1 MEISRKVLIFTLD
14 AGFGH
19 RKAAK
24 AIADALSY
32 EYSNTIQCKVI
43 NPLKEDGMSAILQK
57 SQKYYDESSRNHRS
71 VYKTAYETINYYPV
85 SLFADQVVTQLLIR
99 EVLEAL
105 IQEKPDGII
114 STFPILNTP
123 VRRVLEL
130 LHLHIPFYSVV
141 TDLENVHRLWF
152 HQGPDKY
159 FVASEQLKNQAI
171 KIGVRHEKVFVS
183 GIPVDI
189 RIPCENRNQK
199 TIRQKLGW
207 LSDLPTVVAIGSKR
221 VNGLYDKMIAVDE
234 CGLPIQSC
242 VVTGGDDEL
251 FKRLSTREW
260 KNPTHCFNYMEN
272 VPELLMASDILI
284 TKAGGLIT
292 SEGLACGLPM
302 LLIDSISGQET
313 GNVNYILSK
322 GAGILTETNQEL
334 QKNLQRLL
342 INDQKILHIYAEK
355 SRMAGKP
362 DAAFMIAQMISN
374 DMQVNR
380 NSDKNKWIWNT
391 VQRLSEFT

>member
-1 MEISRKVLIFTLD
+1 MNPIKKVLIFTLD

-24 AIADALSY
+24 AIADALAH
-32 EYSNTIQCKVI
+32 EYAEAIECKVI

-57 SQKYYDESSRNHRS
+57 SQSYYDESSRNHRS

-99 EVLEAL
+99 EVLETL

-114 STFPILNTP
+114 STFPIFNTP

-152 HQGPDKY
+152 HHGPDRY

-171 KIGVRHEKVFVS
+171 KIGVKQEKVLVS

-189 RIPCENRNQK
+189 RIPCENRDQL
-199 TIRQKLGW
+199 TIRQELGW
-207 LSDLPTVVAIGSKR
+207 TTGLPTVVAIGSKR
-221 VNGLYDKMIAVDE
+221 VNDLYEKMLAVDD
-234 CGLPIQSC
+234 CGFPIQTC
-242 VVTGGDDEL
+242 IVAGGDEDL
-251 FKRLSTREW
+251 FKRISAVSW
-260 KNPTHCFNYMEN
+260 KNPTHCYNYVEN
-272 VPELLMASDILI
+272 VPEMLMASDVLV

-322 GAGILTETNQEL
+322 GAGILAETDQEL

-342 INDQKILHIYAEK
+342 QNDQKILRIYAEK
-355 SRMAGKP
+355 SRVAGKP

-380 NSDKNKWIWNT
+380 SADKNKWIWNT
-391 VQRLSEFT
+391 VQRLYEFT